1 MPRRL
6 QNCLFFGLAL
16 LGTLTLVSPAKADRD
31 PCPSAG
37 TVAVRDD
44 GQRMVF
50 VGEDPVEDGLCLVR
64 IGEQTRRLLFGFWA
78 PIGPELDEPR
88 AALGRL
94 LSGGPGTI
102 VTIREHVVTDS
113 WVETWERKDEEVV
126 RLASGP
132 RRAIRLERTM
142 QLHGPSGFRADAS
155 YWLDA
160 DTGVMLRATHRHIE
174 GLRLPY
180 RDIAITHL
188 DPRG

>member
-6 QNCLFFGLAL
+6 PISLCLGLAL
-16 LGTLTLVSPAKADRD
+16 LGTPAFVYPARADRD

-44 GQRMVF
+44 GQRLVF
-50 VGEDPVEDGLCLVR
+50 AGEDPDEDGLCLVR
-64 IGEQTRRLLFGFWA
+64 IGDHTRRLLFGFWA
-78 PIGPELDEPR
+78 PIGPEIDEARR
-88 AALGRL
+88 ALWRV
-94 LSGGPGTI
+94 LSGSPGTV

-132 RRAIRLERTM
+132 RRAIRLERSM
-142 QLHGPSGFRADAS
+142 RLHGPAGFQAAAS

-160 DTGVMLRATHRHIE
+160 DTGVILRATHRHIE

-188 DPRG
+188 DTRG

>member
-6 QNCLFFGLAL
+6 ENCLFFGLAL
-16 LGTLTLVSPAKADRD
+16 LGTLALASPAMADRD
-31 PCPSAG
+31 PCPLAG

-44 GQRMVF
+44 GQRLVF
-50 VGEDPVEDGLCLVR
+50 DGEDPIEDGLCLVR
-64 IGEQTRRLLFGFWA
+64 VGETTRRLLFGFWA
-78 PIGPELDEPR
+78 PIGPDLDEPR
-88 AALGRL
+88 AALWRL

-113 WVETWERKDEEVV
+113 WVEIWERKDEEVV

-142 QLHGPSGFRADAS
+142 RLHGPIGFKADAS
-155 YWLDA
+155 YWIDA
-160 DTGVMLRATHRHIE
+160 DTGVILRATHRHIE

-188 DPRG
+188 DTRG